1 MSIYQALQEEHRPQL
16 KSLLAQ
22 AFSVPEAFVDPW
34 INRSGLPDWRGVT
47 EGERLQS
54 CLVLVP
60 GGQWYNGQQVSMVG
74 LAGVAVSAVDRS
86 RGAGKRLMRG
96 FLEEAFEQ
104 GTALSILY
112 GSTTGFYRSVGY
124 ERAGSVFSAEVK
136 IREIPRM
143 SPTVAI
149 RELDW
154 ERDSE
159 KLKRFVL
166 DHANHHGALVRETYL
181 WSRVRQ
187 LQTID
192 AEGFGLFGE
201 GGLEGYF
208 YVVEKAG
215 TLDER
220 ALQVTDF
227 LFSTPGAVDGFLRYL
242 YSQRSLCS
250 TATLFTVPNSSVLL
264 RLPDRWNYNLSL
276 HEHWMLR
283 IVHLKNA
290 LESRGYP
297 VGVSGQ
303 ISLSVTDPVL
313 SENSGS
319 WLLEIDNGRAT
330 LRPHSQGE
338 VYISITSLA
347 ALYSGF
353 LSATE
358 LSRGGYLTG
367 GGAQECDFLTRA
379 FGPEAKL
386 TELF

>member
-1 MSIYQALQEEHRPQL
+1 MTS
-16 KSLLAQ
+16 
-22 AFSVPEAFVDPW
+22 SVE
-34 INRSGLPDWRGVT
+34 
-47 EGERLQS
+47 
-54 CLVLVP
+54 
-60 GGQWYNGQQVSMVG
+60 
-74 LAGVAVSAVDRS
+74 
-86 RGAGKRLMRG
+86 
-96 FLEEAFEQ
+96 
-104 GTALSILY
+104 
-112 GSTTGFYRSVGY
+112 
-124 ERAGSVFSAEVK
+124 
-136 IREIPRM
+136 
-143 SPTVAI
+143 I

-154 ERDSE
+154 QRDADE
-159 KLKRFVL
+159 LKRFVQ

-192 AEGFGLFGE
+192 ASGFGLYGE

-227 LFSTPGAVDGFLRYL
+227 LFATPKAVDGFLRYL

-264 RLPDRWNYNLSL
+264 RLPDRWNYKLCL

-283 IVHLKNA
+283 LVHLKNA

-297 VGVSGQ
+297 PGVSGQ
-303 ISLSVTDPVL
+303 ISFSVSDPVL
-313 SENSGS
+313 SHNSGR
-319 WLLEIDNGRAT
+319 WLLEVDRGKGTVRS
-330 LRPHSQGE
+330 HSQGK
-338 VYISITSLA
+338 VDISITSLA

-353 LSATE
+353 LTAAE
-358 LSRGGYLTG
+358 LVRGGYLR
-367 GGAQECDFLTRA
+367 GADAQDCDFLTRA

>member
-1 MSIYQALQEEHRPQL
+1 MLTYQILQEEHRPQL
-16 KSLLAQ
+16 KALLVQ
-22 AFSVPEAFVDPW
+22 AFSVPQAFVDPW
-34 INRSGLPDWRGVT
+34 IDRSGLPDWRGVT
-47 EGERLQS
+47 DGDRLQS

-60 GGQWYNGQQVSMVG
+60 GGQWYNGRVVSMLG

-86 RGAGKRLMRG
+86 RGAGKRVMTG

-124 ERAGSVFSAEVK
+124 ERAGSVFSAELK

-143 SPTVAI
+143 TSSVEI

-154 ERDSE
+154 QRDADE
-159 KLKRFVL
+159 LKRFVQ

-192 AEGFGLFGE
+192 ASGFGLYGE

-227 LFSTPGAVDGFLRYL
+227 LFATPNAVDGFLRYL

-264 RLPDRWNYNLSL
+264 RLPDRWNYKLSL

-303 ISLSVTDPVL
+303 MSLSVSDPVL

-330 LRPHSQGE
+330 LRPNSQGK
-338 VYISITSLA
+338 VDISITSLA

-353 LSATE
+353 LTAAE
-358 LSRGGYLTG
+358 LVRGGYLR
-367 GGAQECDFLTRA
+367 GADAQDCDFLTRA